1 MKEMWVRSLGWEDP
15 QEKERATHSGIF
27 AWDITWTEE
36 PGGLYPQGYKE
47 SGMTQQLNHNT
58 KQMFSEK
65 KMPPLKPVHWSSQCG
80 SRLPLYLEEQPCP
93 AKAVGFSTGGTPSC
107 EIPHHQKGLSVGLPQ
122 HPSMEKPR
130 VSSLPSLVQQ
140 EGYAVGREVK

>member
-1 MKEMWVRSLGWEDP
+1 MKEMWVRPLGWEDP

-107 EIPHHQKGLSVGLPQ
+107 ETHIIRRASAWASLSTPPWRSPES
-122 HPSMEKPR
+122 HPFLLWSSKR
-130 VSSLPSLVQQ
+130 VM
-140 EGYAVGREVK
+140 R